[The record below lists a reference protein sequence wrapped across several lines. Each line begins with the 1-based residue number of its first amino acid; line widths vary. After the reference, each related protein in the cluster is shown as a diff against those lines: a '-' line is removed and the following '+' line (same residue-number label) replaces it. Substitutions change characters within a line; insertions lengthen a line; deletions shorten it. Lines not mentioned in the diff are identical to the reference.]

1 MYLHSCKLH
10 MDGRGRLRPVRLC
23 WDLRFPLGAVLWPF
37 RTVPGCEVC
46 LVWVHRLSFGFL
58 LENVIFS
65 SLCEKRRITVLLLS
79 EGLL

>member
-1 MYLHSCKLH
+1 MEGEGPPCAALL
-10 MDGRGRLRPVRLC
+10 GLA
-23 WDLRFPLGAVLWPF
+23 FPLGGRASALPNSTRVRGLFSVGPS
-37 RTVPGCEVC
+37 
-46 LVWVHRLSFGFL
+46 LSFEFL